1 MTEYSS
7 ADGHAVA
14 DHNDTPPPAAATQAA
29 PIHDSEISEIAAV
42 PVNAIVASPFNPRR
56 ANHAPLDLGL
66 IRAKSVEEGNCWLWQ
81 GAMHTGMPVIRH
93 NGKVVNVRRIIA
105 QEFLY
110 IDVDGKLA
118 TARCGNGK
126 CCAPEHVDVVTR
138 QTLQRRT
145 IARTQ
150 FHQRVTFKEKA
161 AQAARARSPLDHA
174 MVDAI
179 RADERPGRE
188 IADELGVAHSTV
200 QHIRSHRNWKDYRSP
215 FAGLLA

>member
-1 MTEYSS
+1 MTKS
-7 ADGHAVA
+7 
-14 DHNDTPPPAAATQAA
+14 TT
-29 PIHDSEISEIAAV
+29 
-42 PVNAIVASPFNPRR
+42 PRR

-81 GAMHTGMPVIRH
+81 GAIHCGMPVIRH
-93 NGKVVNVRRIIA
+93 NGKVVNVRRLVA

-110 IDVDGKLA
+110 LNVEGKLA

-145 IARTQ
+145 TRRTL
-150 FHQRVTFKEKA
+150 HQQRPSRNAKL
-161 AQAARARSPLDHA
+161 AQAARARSPLDQA

-200 QHIRSHRNWKDYRSP
+200 QHIRSHRNWKNYRSP
-215 FAGLLA
+215 FAGLLG